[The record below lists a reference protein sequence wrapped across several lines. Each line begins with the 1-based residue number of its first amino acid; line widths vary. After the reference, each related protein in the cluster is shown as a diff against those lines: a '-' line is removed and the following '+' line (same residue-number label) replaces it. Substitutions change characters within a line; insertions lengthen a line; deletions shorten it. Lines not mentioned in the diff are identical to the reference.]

1 VSSKDEYH
9 SRFERENSMRIWP
22 NPTALR
28 AAVVL
33 IMLAALVM
41 SGCGDRTGDGL
52 AVGDEAPDFA
62 LPEALGATVSLD
74 DYAGAPALLYF
85 HMADG

>member
-1 VSSKDEYH
+1 
-9 SRFERENSMRIWP
+9 MRIRP
-22 NPTALR
+22 KSTALR

-33 IMLAALVM
+33 MVLAALVM
-41 SGCGDRTGDGL
+41 SGCGGTGDGL

-62 LPEALGATVSLD
+62 LPEASGATISLD

>member
-1 VSSKDEYH
+1 
-9 SRFERENSMRIWP
+9 MRTRP
-22 NPTALR
+22 KSTVLR

-33 IMLAALVM
+33 IVLAALVM
-41 SGCGDRTGDGL
+41 SGCGDGTGDGL

-62 LPEALGATVSLD
+62 LPEASGATISLD
-74 DYAGAPALLYF
+74 DYAGGPALLYF